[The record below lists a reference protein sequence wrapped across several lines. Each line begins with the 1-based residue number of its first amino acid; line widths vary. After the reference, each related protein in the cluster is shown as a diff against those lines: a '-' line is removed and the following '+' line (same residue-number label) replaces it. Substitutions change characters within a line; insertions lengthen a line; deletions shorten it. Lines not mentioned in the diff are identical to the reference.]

1 MKLNGFD
8 NRVALVTGGGGGIG
22 AAIAKTLRDLGCKVA
37 VGGLAAPD
45 HQGILGVRMDVT
57 SESSVKEALAE
68 VREALG
74 PPTILVLN
82 AGIFPI
88 EPLEQTSLSS
98 WQRTMS
104 VNLDGA
110 FLCAR
115 EVLPHMR
122 EAKYGRIVTL
132 GSSAGITGGSK
143 DKAAY
148 SASKAGLM
156 ALTKAIATEY
166 SPLGIT
172 ANALAPALIRTDML
186 AGIAHLADQIPV
198 GRLGEAEDVADLTA
212 FLCSAHAGFI
222 TGAVIDIN
230 GGYLIH

>member
-1 MKLNGFD
+1 MKLDGFD
-8 NRVALVTGGGGGIG
+8 NRVALVTGGAGGIG
-22 AAIAKTLRDLGCKVA
+22 AAIAKTLKDLGAKVA
-37 VGGLAAPD
+37 VGDLVAPD
-45 HQGILGVRMDVT
+45 HEGILGLTLDVT
-57 SESSVKEALAE
+57 SESSVSAAVAAAAE
-68 VREALG
+68 ELG

-88 EPLEQTSLSS
+88 EPLEQVSLQS

-122 EAKYGRIVTL
+122 EAGYGRIVAL
-132 GSSAGITGGSK
+132 GSTAGITGGSK

-148 SASKAGLM
+148 GASKAGLM

-172 ANALAPALIRTDML
+172 ANALAPSLIRTDML

-198 GRLGEAEDVADLTA
+198 GRLGEVQDIADMTA
-212 FLCSAHAGFI
+212 FLCSAHAGYV

-230 GGYLIH
+230 GGFLIR

>member
-1 MKLNGFD
+1 MQLDGFE
-8 NRVALVTGGGGGIG
+8 NRVALVTGGAGGIG
-22 AAIAKTLRDLGCKVA
+22 AEIAKTLRNLGAKVA
-37 VGGLAAPD
+37 VGDIVEPHHD
-45 HQGILGVRMDVT
+45 GILGLTVDVT
-57 SESSVKEALAE
+57 SEASVKEA
-68 VREALG
+68 VSTVVDQLG

-88 EPLEQTSLSS
+88 EPLEQTSLES
-98 WQRTMS
+98 WQRTLG

-122 EAKYGRIVTL
+122 RAGYGRIATL
-132 GSSAGITGGSK
+132 GSSAGITGGTK

-148 SASKAGLM
+148 GASKAAVM

-166 SPLGIT
+166 SPFGIT
-172 ANALAPALIRTDML
+172 ANSLAPALIRTDMV

-198 GRLGEAEDVADLTA
+198 GRLGEPRDVADLAA
-212 FLCSAHAGFI
+212 FLCSGHAGFI
-222 TGAVIDIN
+222 TGATIDIN
-230 GGYLIH
+230 GGYLIR